1 MITDAQAEAAA
12 EAIWDSYRF
21 YAPDE
26 FPIGRE
32 VSWAELS
39 RYAAE
44 PDAAKSIVDGH
55 AQCRAFARA
64 ALEAGM
70 VAGNEWLPMTAF
82 PSDNRPVQR
91 WHKIHKAPITVRYVG
106 DKGIVAGNGEVLP
119 WLEASGAHAWPDEA
133 FTAHFRPLPTPPTE
147 GDR

>member
-1 MITDAQAEAAA
+1 MTIADAQIEAAA
-12 EAIWDSYRF
+12 EAIWDSYRS

-44 PDAAKSIVDGH
+44 PGAAKSIVDGH

-64 ALEAGM
+64 ALEAAE
-70 VAGNEWLPMTAF
+70 VAAWS
-82 PSDNRPVQR
+82 SDMEA
-91 WHKIHKAPITVRYVG
+91 APDYE
-106 DKGIVAGNGEVLP
+106 EVLLHVP
-119 WLEASGAHAWPDEA
+119 PFAPMQGTRSGRFKTWMVGARSIIGRDLGPDNSPRMW
-133 FTAHFRPLPTPPTE
+133 RPLPTPPTKE
-147 GDR
+147 GK